1 MSSDAS
7 CALSRAISKIAYE
20 RPAEVLSINLSE
32 ALIAQDAC
40 QLMRKQYEQTCR
52 LTP

>member
-7 CALSRAISKIAYE
+7 CALSRAISKIAYK
-20 RPAEVLSINLSE
+20 RPAKVLSTNLGE
-32 ALIAQDAC
+32 TQIVQDAC
-40 QLMRKQYEQTCR
+40 QLMRKQYEQTYR